1 MVPGGFNCIV
11 LRKQVVLQKARP
23 RHCWSFLFTW
33 RTVPAKLR
41 RGGLFSH
48 WCYLSLQRPHPPLQQ
63 SLAPLCPLFSLSTKA
78 NDPELGQGPALML
91 LMVDPERTDD
101 HNQVGAAVPGSA
113 PPPPP
118 QHRMQARRGTDTAPF
133 VPVPAPPRAPGP
145 GPGRRVPSP
154 PRRPGPSPPT
164 VEPSSNRGPRRSRT
178 RPREPPQGA
187 RPRGSMI
194 SPRALS
200 CAVVLLLLLT
210 VLSRGKR
217 CSIARILRQY
227 RAVIFHEIQNLKTL
241 SGSVDRSGRAGPAC
255 RSDKDQKILFS
266 IYNITM
272 ALWEAAAGSLRGPEE
287 LALWKVARNTEVVFR
302 GSCRSIRKS
311 PPRIPAQPWHR
322 GHGRRRKM
330 LREVGRKAQR
340 LVTCW
345 EKLYAL
351 HALHR
356 VPRDS

>member
-1 MVPGGFNCIV
+1 MMDIPWNC
-11 LRKQVVLQKARP
+11 
-23 RHCWSFLFTW
+23 
-33 RTVPAKLR
+33 
-41 RGGLFSH
+41 
-48 WCYLSLQRPHPPLQQ
+48 
-63 SLAPLCPLFSLSTKA
+63 SLSK
-78 NDPELGQGPALML
+78 
-91 LMVDPERTDD
+91 
-101 HNQVGAAVPGSA
+101 
-113 PPPPP
+113 
-118 QHRMQARRGTDTAPF
+118 
-133 VPVPAPPRAPGP
+133 
-145 GPGRRVPSP
+145 
-154 PRRPGPSPPT
+154 
-164 VEPSSNRGPRRSRT
+164 
-178 RPREPPQGA
+178 
-187 RPRGSMI
+187 I

-255 RSDKDQKILFS
+255 RSDKDHRILFS

-272 ALWEAAAGSLRGPEE
+272 ALWDAAAGSVRGPGE

-302 GSCRSIRKS
+302 ESCRSIRKS
-311 PPRIPAQPWHR
+311 PPRIPAQPR
-322 GHGRRRKM
+322 RRGRRRRRKMKM

-351 HALHR
+351 HAPHR
-356 VPRDS
+356 VPRHS